1 MEINTDKRERFIT
14 GHPLFSHSFHPAP
27 THQSAKSLSLCVCVC
42 VCLYWMAFGKAFI
55 YLPDRGGWG
64 RWRRMQWG
72 GWPTD
77 ECGMEEGAFSVS
89 GIKRDE
95 GWENR
100 CVSGVSSVTVIV
112 KARLDVLIRKVG
124 GQYFIYW
131 RHCEHFMSGRLLW
144 AAPVS
149 SHQNNKSKSM
159 NELTKQVGKKK
170 NWIQCSVWQFIS
182 ASCARF

>member
-1 MEINTDKRERFIT
+1 MGK
-14 GHPLFSHSFHPAP
+14 HSY
-27 THQSAKSLSLCVCVC
+27 T
-42 VCLYWMAFGKAFI
+42 CLIGAA
-55 YLPDRGGWG
+55 GGG
-64 RWRRMQWG
+64 GGGCNEG

-124 GQYFIYW
+124 GQYFIY
-131 RHCEHFMSGRLLW
+131 
-144 AAPVS
+144 
-149 SHQNNKSKSM
+149 
-159 NELTKQVGKKK
+159 
-170 NWIQCSVWQFIS
+170 
-182 ASCARF
+182 